1 MWIYRGYDLVYKL
14 CTCDCGHGHI
24 KKDLEEEKSVQA
36 SKSTEEKKK
45 KEKVNLKPKLN
56 LPMDKVSEQRHFGSW
71 KERKVGQLT
80 PSQQREEREQDQD
93 EAVSSLAAR
102 PSTGLSLSSYLPPE
116 QEQPSVETVTDL
128 GSWALATPY
137 RKEEGDW
144 LASAS
149 GRLATLLT
157 PRNGSQSSS
166 SMGFRKEE
174 GERWES
180 GGSQANT
187 GGQSYQQAD
196 LFSAGSASLGGA
208 SQSSSLGAWAQ
219 GAPGEDLYQS
229 EDEEVDC
236 DSREP
241 GEEETFPL
249 MGSSKSEQ
257 ELLWRVAKLEKE
269 LRGEQ
274 AAKKEAAEALEQ
286 LRCARVAQEKERIRE
301 MTGWKKETGNLV
313 AKLARLEEDHKE
325 KVAYIMQVAEAAHLK
340 EEAMMVEVARLQK
353 EVGAEREVK
362 ELAGQKV
369 LILRQ
374 EKLRLEDR
382 AKDERDR
389 FQAIMQQNLMN
400 KEVVNQEVDF
410 KGLVTAFDDEMC
422 KVGKM
427 IVKNRNEMIAKIM
440 VLEGKVAGVSKK
452 VMNLKSEAKFL
463 PRKVAVEEDSNNNFE
478 ATVKELDGNGE
489 EDSSIKIYSLNQ
501 KLSELEKVFEN
512 MTALQKQLVEEVA
525 VGRQAGEQ
533 NREETREL
541 RDCVARMEGRVGK
554 MLEDQNTP
562 ANHTHEDPGNCS
574 GMLWLLDC

>member
-24 KKDLEEEKSVQA
+24 KKDLEEEKFVLA
-36 SKSTEEKKK
+36 SKSSEEKKK

-93 EAVSSLAAR
+93 EAVSSPAAR
-102 PSTGLSLSSYLPPE
+102 PSSGLSLSSYLPPE

-128 GSWALATPY
+128 GTWALATPF

-166 SMGFRKEE
+166 LGTGFRKEE

-180 GGSQANT
+180 APS
-187 GGQSYQQAD
+187 QSYQQAD

-229 EDEEVDC
+229 EEEGDC
-236 DSREP
+236 DSKEP

-274 AAKKEAAEALEQ
+274 TAKREAGEALEQ
-286 LRCARVAQEKERIRE
+286 LRCARVAQEKDKIRE
-301 MTGWKKETGNLV
+301 MAGWKKETGNLV
-313 AKLARLEEDHKE
+313 AKLERLEEDHKQ
-325 KVAYIMQVAEAAHLK
+325 KVAYIMQVAEAAHIK
-340 EEAMMVEVARLQK
+340 EEAMIVEVARLQK

-369 LILRQ
+369 LVLRQ

-389 FQAIMQQNLMN
+389 FQAILQQNMMN

-440 VLEGKVAGVSKK
+440 VLEGKVSGVSKK
-452 VMNLKSEAKFL
+452 VINLMSEANFL
-463 PRKVAVEEDSNNNFE
+463 PQKVAVKEDSNNNFDSE
-478 ATVKELDGNGE
+478 APFKELDGNSE
-489 EDSSIKIYSLNQ
+489 EGSSIKIDSLNQ
-501 KLSELEKVFEN
+501 KLSELEKVCEN
-512 MTALQKQLVEEVA
+512 MTALQKQLVEEMA
-525 VGRQAGEQ
+525 VGRQVGEL

-541 RDCVARMEGRVGK
+541 RDSVARLEGQVGN
-554 MLEDQNTP
+554 MVEMSEDPNTP
-562 ANHTHEDPGNCS
+562 ANQTHEDPGNCS
-574 GMLWLLDC
+574 GMLWILD